1 MGLLTWGRALGGGV
15 LAFAL
20 WGVVAAAWVLFGGGV
35 SVSMDDLG
43 PREPSIAV
51 LPFDDLSPE
60 GDQRYFVEGL
70 SEEIITALTQID
82 NLKVS
87 ARTSAFAF
95 RDSDLDVRTIADSL
109 GVANVLEGSVRKNGN
124 QIRITAQLIE
134 AETGFQIWSETFNR
148 ELTDIFAIQDAIA
161 RAIGGGLMLPLGLD
175 SGESLVSTATEDM
188 DAYELYLKARAAI
201 GRRAN
206 PADVDSVLRFY
217 ERALAADPEYAMAHA
232 GAAEAWAIRPNY
244 GGDLSSDLARAEQS
258 ARTALSLDP
267 SLVRAQLVLA
277 NVHRDRWEWD
287 EAEKAYEIALR
298 GLADD
303 PEAHHEYGE
312 FLNDVGRCSEA
323 VTEQRRALDADPLSG
338 VFHYFLSHALL
349 CDGQMDEGIV
359 AARRAAE
366 LGFGLGRRVL
376 TFALLEAGRV
386 DEAVEFAPRGRANE
400 WYGAV
405 AEAIRD
411 GSRPPPA
418 PEAGFDQAEI
428 AWAFALLGY
437 REEALRYTEE
447 RLAPGAGGP
456 TFRVWMPAIQQLLG
470 DDPRY
475 QAALEGAGI
484 GR

>member
-1 MGLLTWGRALGGGV
+1 
-15 LAFAL
+15 
-20 WGVVAAAWVLFGGGV
+20 
-35 SVSMDDLG
+35 
-43 PREPSIAV
+43 
-51 LPFDDLSPE
+51 
-60 GDQRYFVEGL
+60 VEGL

-148 ELTDIFAIQDAIA
+148 ELTDIFEIQDAIA
-161 RAIGGGLMLPLGLD
+161 RAIGGGLMLPLGVE
-175 SGESLVSTATEDM
+175 SGESLVSTATQDM

-201 GRRAN
+201 GRRTN
-206 PADVDSVLRFY
+206 LADVDSVLRFY
-217 ERALAADPEYAMAHA
+217 EQALVADPDYAMAHA

-244 GGDLSSDLARAEQS
+244 GGDLTSDLARAEEA
-258 ARTALSLDP
+258 ARTALSLDA

-287 EAEKAYEIALR
+287 QAEAAYEIALR

-312 FLNDVGRCSEA
+312 YLNDVGRCSEA

-338 VFHYFLSHALL
+338 VFHFFLSYALL
-349 CDGQMDEGIV
+349 CDGQIEEGIV

-366 LGFGLGRRVL
+366 LGFGLGLRVL

-386 DEAVEFAPRGRANE
+386 EEAVEFAPSGPANE
-400 WYGAV
+400 WFGAV
-405 AEAIRD
+405 AEAMRD
-411 GSRPPPA
+411 GDRPRITPGSSVA
-418 PEAGFDQAEI
+418 LSEI
-428 AWAFALLGY
+428 AWGFALLGY
-437 REEALRYTEE
+437 REEALEYIEE
-447 RLAPGAGGP
+447 KLRVGSGGP

-475 QAALEGAGI
+475 QAALAGAGI
-484 GR
+484 AR